1 MHHRFVAL
9 ELALDLVRQLR
20 PIVAKSRTKSPKLAD
35 QIERAATSAVLNT
48 GEGNYRRGKDR
59 VHLFNVAAGST
70 AEVAV
75 ALECAEAWGYLERPA
90 IETALGTADR
100 LQRVLHGLRR

>member
-1 MHHRFVAL
+1 MHRFVAL

-59 VHLFNVAAGST
+59 IHLFNVAAGST
-70 AEVAV
+70 AEVTV
-75 ALECAEAWGYLERPA
+75 ALKCAEAWGYFEPPA
-90 IETALGTADR
+90 IDTALSIADR
-100 LQRVLHGLRR
+100 LQGVLYGLTR

>member
-35 QIERAATSAVLNT
+35 QIER
-48 GEGNYRRGKDR
+48 R
-59 VHLFNVAAGST
+59 
-70 AEVAV
+70 
-75 ALECAEAWGYLERPA
+75 
-90 IETALGTADR
+90 
-100 LQRVLHGLRR
+100 